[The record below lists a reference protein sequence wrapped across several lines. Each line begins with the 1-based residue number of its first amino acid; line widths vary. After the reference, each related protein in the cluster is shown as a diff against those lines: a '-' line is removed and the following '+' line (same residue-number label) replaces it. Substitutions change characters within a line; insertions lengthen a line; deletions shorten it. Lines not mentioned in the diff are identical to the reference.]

1 MISLDTSILLY
12 GFVSSSPLHSAAL
25 AFISS
30 IAARED
36 ITLSEFILTEF
47 YLHLRNPA
55 VLQLALSA
63 PEAARVIASYRQH
76 PKWKIVGFTPR
87 SRELHDELWRQA
99 ASPSF
104 ARRRIFDAKAALNL
118 RAFGVTEFATANV
131 KDFQGFGFSRVWNP
145 LVPA

>member
-55 VLQLALSA
+55 VRFNRSLRESHGSFRA
-63 PEAARVIASYRQH
+63 PSY
-76 PKWKIVGFTPR
+76 
-87 SRELHDELWRQA
+87 
-99 ASPSF
+99 PS
-104 ARRRIFDAKAALNL
+104 
-118 RAFGVTEFATANV
+118 T
-131 KDFQGFGFSRVWNP
+131 
-145 LVPA
+145 